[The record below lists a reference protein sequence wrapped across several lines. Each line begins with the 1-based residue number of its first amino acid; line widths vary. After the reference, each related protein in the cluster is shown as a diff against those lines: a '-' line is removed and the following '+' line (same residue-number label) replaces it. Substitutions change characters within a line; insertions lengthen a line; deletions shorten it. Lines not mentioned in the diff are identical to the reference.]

1 MMRSLY
7 SGVSGLQN
15 HQIRMDVI
23 GNNISNVN
31 TIGYKKARVTFQ
43 DIFSQYL
50 DSPSQPNEKRG
61 GINPKQVGLG
71 VTVASIDNVFTQGS
85 PQTTGIKTD
94 ITIDGN
100 GFFVLRNGSE
110 ELYTRAGAFDVDSEG
125 WLVNPANG
133 MHVQGWNRDADA
145 DIDSKINATGPV
157 EDIRIP
163 IGVKDPSKATT
174 EVKMRSNL
182 NKNTAIISDGATDSE
197 VRENTWV
204 VEQDIYDAYGNQ
216 HILQLNFTQ
225 EPNTVDTWNVN
236 AFINPQE
243 EDVIPLTLSI
253 NGVDATDT
261 SFLVS
266 FDNNG
271 IIQSIANNAGG
282 EDTEGDLQVQFTY
295 EVPNTNPVLNDA
307 GIIAPETQTFS
318 LDVGSVGNFS
328 NSVTQFASSSSTKV
342 YFQDGYEMGYL
353 KDFTIDRSGF
363 IVGSFTNQQK
373 RQLGQIA
380 LASFLNPEG
389 LSKVGETNFER
400 TINSGY
406 ADIGQPETSDKGV
419 LRAGKLEMS
428 NVDLAEEFTDMIIT
442 QRGFQANS
450 RTIRTSDQML
460 QEILTLKQ

>member
-71 VTVASIDNVFTQGS
+71 VTVASIDNVFTEGS

-94 ITIDGN
+94 LAINGN

-133 MHVQGWNRDADA
+133 MRVQGWNRDL
-145 DIDSKINATGPV
+145 DSEINATGPV

-163 IGVKDPSKATT
+163 LSVKDPAKATT
-174 EVKMRSNL
+174 EVRMRSNL
-182 NKNTAIISDGATDSE
+182 NKNTAIIPEGATEAE
-197 VRENTWV
+197 VRAGTWV
-204 VEQDIYDAYGNQ
+204 VEQDIYDAYGNK
-216 HILQLNFTQ
+216 HILQLNFTR
-225 EPNTVDTWNVN
+225 EPDTVDNWRVN
-236 AFINPQE
+236 AIVNPQDE
-243 EDVIPLTLSI
+243 NPVPLTISV
-253 NGVDATDT
+253 NGVDSADT
-261 SFLVS
+261 SFLIN

-271 IIQSIANNAGG
+271 VIQGITNDAGG
-282 EDTEGDLQVQFTY
+282 ADTEGGLQVQFTY
-295 EVPNTNPVLNDA
+295 EVPNTSPVLNDA
-307 GIIAPETQTFS
+307 GILAPETQTFQ
-318 LDVGSVGNFS
+318 LDVGNVGNFTES
-328 NSVTQFASSSSTKV
+328 ITQFASSSSTKV

-353 KDFTIDRSGF
+353 KDFTIDRAGY
-363 IVGSFTNQQK
+363 IVGSYTNQQK
-373 RQLGQIA
+373 RQMAQIA
-380 LASFLNPEG
+380 LASFMNPEG

-406 ADIGQPETSDKGV
+406 ANIGAPETEDKGV
-419 LRAGKLEMS
+419 LRSGKLEMS

-460 QEILTLKQ
+460 QEVLTLKQ

>member
-110 ELYTRAGAFDVDSEG
+110 ELYTRAGAFDVDSQG

-133 MHVQGWNRDADA
+133 MRVQGWNRDADA

-174 EVKMRSNL
+174 EVRMRSNL
-182 NKNTAIISDGATDSE
+182 DKNTAIIPAGATDRE

-204 VEQDIYDAYGNQ
+204 VEQDIYDTYGNK
-216 HILQLNFTQ
+216 HILQLNFTR
-225 EPNTVDTWNVN
+225 EPNTVDEWRVN
-236 AFINPQE
+236 ARINPQE
-243 EDVIPLTLSI
+243 ETPVPLTLSV
-253 NGVDATDT
+253 NGVDSADT
-261 SFLVS
+261 SFLVN

-271 IIQSIANNAGG
+271 IIQSLANDAGA
-282 EDTEGDLQVQFTY
+282 EDTEGDLQVELTY
-295 EVPNTNPVLNDA
+295 EIPNTNPVLNDV
-307 GIIAPETQTFS
+307 GILTPETQTFQV
-318 LDVGSVGNFS
+318 DVGSVGNFS

-353 KDFTIDRSGF
+353 KDFTIDRSGY

-380 LASFLNPEG
+380 IASFLNPEG

-406 ADIGQPETSDKGV
+406 ADIGQPETADKGV